1 MSGAHHHHDHDDHQ
15 HGHGHDHGHGHG
27 HHHAPLS
34 KAVWLTAGFTLVEL
48 GGGLFSG
55 SLALL
60 ADAGHMASDIV
71 ALGLALMASRI
82 AERPATARMS
92 YGYGRARL
100 LAAQANGLAL
110 WFLSGWIG
118 WEAFER
124 LNSPHPVKGAVLLAI
139 AVLGL
144 VVNLIILRWLHGEGD
159 LNTRAAFWHVLG
171 DAVGSIAAIVAGLVI
186 LLTGWTPIDPIL
198 SFLVAGILV
207 WGGWRLLRETTMELM
222 ESVPAG
228 FHVEALQ
235 AALDDAAG
243 VAGTHHVHVWRLP
256 SGQVALSAH
265 VRIEAMADW
274 DAILPALLATLQ
286 ELGVSH
292 ATLQPE
298 ITCPDDHC

>member
-1 MSGAHHHHDHDDHQ
+1 MSGDHHNHS
-15 HGHGHDHGHGHG
+15 HDHGHAHG
-27 HHHAPLS
+27 HHHHASLG
-34 KAVWLTAGFTLVEL
+34 KAVWLTALFALVEL
-48 GGGLFSG
+48 AGGLFSG

-71 ALGLALMASRI
+71 ALALALMASRI
-82 AERPATARMS
+82 ASRPATDRMS
-92 YGYGRARL
+92 YGYGRAKL

-110 WFLSGWIG
+110 WFLSGWIA
-118 WEAFER
+118 WEAFQR
-124 LNSPHPVKGAVLLAI
+124 LTSPHHPVKGAVLLAI
-139 AVLGL
+139 AAVGL
-144 VVNLIILRWLHGEGD
+144 AINLVILRWLHGDED
-159 LNTRAAFWHVLG
+159 LNARAAFWHVLG
-171 DAVGSIAAIVAGLVI
+171 DAVGSIAAIVAGAVI

-228 FHVEALQ
+228 FHVEELQ
-235 AALDDAAG
+235 AALDAADG

-265 VRIEAMADW
+265 VQIETMEDW
-274 DAILPALLATLQ
+274 GAILPALLAALR

-298 ITCPDDHC
+298 IACPDGHC